1 MVTVRTALVM
11 LFSTCALAACGG
23 NEPASRGS
31 APADE
36 ISDRPATVQA
46 RIDLERE
53 AAGPPDAGS
62 QAGHRG
68 GGAQGR
74 ATSSRFEFTG
84 TAQPSDAR
92 VTVDGADAQVDGRGA
107 GVFVVRVRG
116 LRRGATELT
125 VRATAPGLKPW
136 SETVTITRR

>member
-1 MVTVRTALVM
+1 MVTGRTALVM
-11 LFSTCALAACGG
+11 LFSTSALAACGG
-23 NEPASRGS
+23 NEPASRRS
-31 APADE
+31 APPKE
-36 ISDRPATVQA
+36 TSDRPAIVQA
-46 RIDLERE
+46 HVDLERG

-74 ATSSRFEFTG
+74 TTSSYFEFTG
-84 TAQPSDAR
+84 TAQPGEAR
-92 VTVDGADAQVDGRGA
+92 VTVDGADAQVDRGRA

-125 VRATAPGLKPW
+125 VRASARGLKPW

>member
-11 LFSTCALAACGG
+11 LLSTSALAACGG
-23 NEPASRGS
+23 NEPGSSPS
-31 APADE
+31 APPKE
-36 ISDRPATVQA
+36 TSDRPATVEA
-46 RIDLERE
+46 YIDLERG

-68 GGAQGR
+68 GGPQGR

-84 TAQPSDAR
+84 TAQPSEAR
-92 VTVDGADAQVDGRGA
+92 VTVEGADAQVDRGRA
-107 GVFVVRVRG
+107 GGFVVRVRG

-136 SETVTITRR
+136 SEMVTITRR